1 MRLLTRLKA
10 RRVELLAAARRRGAM
25 NVRVFGSVA
34 RGEEMPG
41 SDVDL
46 LVDMQAGRS
55 LLDLAGLQ
63 QDFERLLGHRVD
75 VLTED
80 SISPYLR
87 EQVLREA
94 RPL

>member
-1 MRLLTRLKA
+1 MSLLSKLETHRA
-10 RRVELLAAARRRGAM
+10 ELVAAARHHGAM

-34 RGEEMPG
+34 RGEDIPG

-55 LLDLAGLQ
+55 LLDLVGLQ
-63 QDFERLLGHRVD
+63 QDFERLLGQQVD
-75 VLTED
+75 VLTEN
-80 SISPYLR
+80 SISPYMR
-87 EQVLREA
+87 ERVLREA

>member
-34 RGEEMPG
+34 RGEEIPG

-87 EQVLREA
+87 ERVLREA

>member
-1 MRLLTRLKA
+1 MSLLTKLKA
-10 RRVELLAAARRRGAM
+10 RRVELLAAARHRGAM
-25 NVRVFGSVA
+25 NLRVFGSVA
-34 RGEEMPG
+34 RGEEIPG

-46 LVDMQAGRS
+46 LVDMEAGRS

-63 QDFERLLGHRVD
+63 QDLERLLGHRVD

-80 SISPYLR
+80 STSPYLGER
-87 EQVLREA
+87 VLSEA

>member
-34 RGEEMPG
+34 RGEEIPG